1 VKQANKRALAAN
13 IADWCGVEVDPQML
27 FDVQVKRI
35 HEYKR
40 QLLNVLHVIH
50 LYARIKAGDT
60 QDMCP
65 RCVIIGGKAAPG
77 YVVAKTI
84 IKLVNNVA
92 KVVNRDPATAGLLRL
107 VFVPDYNVSKMEVI
121 CPAAD
126 LSAQISTAGK
136 EASGTGNMKFML
148 NGAVT
153 IGTLDGANVEIREA
167 VGADNFFLFGLHVDE
182 IDALRPSYDPVAMV
196 AADAALARVM
206 KLLADGHF
214 NRFEPGLFDGL
225 IHGMLDP
232 NDQWMT
238 IADLRSFIDAQQQA
252 GAAYLDQDRWLR
264 MSILNTAS
272 GGRFST
278 DRTMRDYNREIWR
291 LTPIEL

>member
-1 VKQANKRALAAN
+1 
-13 IADWCGVEVDPQML
+13 
-27 FDVQVKRI
+27 
-35 HEYKR
+35 
-40 QLLNVLHVIH
+40 
-50 LYARIKAGDT
+50 
-60 QDMCP
+60 
-65 RCVIIGGKAAPG
+65 
-77 YVVAKTI
+77 
-84 IKLVNNVA
+84 
-92 KVVNRDPATAGLLRL
+92 VVNRDPATDGLLRL

-153 IGTLDGANVEIREA
+153 IGTLDGANVEIRDA
-167 VGADNFFLFGLHVDE
+167 VGPDNFFLFGLHVDE
-182 IDALRPSYDPVAMV
+182 IGVLRPSYDPRAIVAGD
-196 AADAALARVM
+196 ADIRRIIT
-206 KLLADGHF
+206 LLDDGHF

-225 IHGMLDP
+225 VQGMLDP

-238 IADLRSFIDAQQQA
+238 VADLRSFIDAQEQA
-252 GAAYLDQDRWLR
+252 GAAYLDRDRWLR

-278 DRTMRDYNREIWR
+278 DRTMRDYNRDIWR
-291 LTPIEL
+291 LTPIKA